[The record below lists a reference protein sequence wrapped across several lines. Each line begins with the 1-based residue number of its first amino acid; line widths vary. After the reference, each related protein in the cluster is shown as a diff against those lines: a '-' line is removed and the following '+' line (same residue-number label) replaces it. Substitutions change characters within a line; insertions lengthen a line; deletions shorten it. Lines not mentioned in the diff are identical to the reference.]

1 MNISQIIFML
11 LDSANT
17 LEREVVCNDDFD
29 GNDDVADAIED
40 IRNAAKVLKT
50 MTGVDS
56 KEKAKRE
63 EHVRNI
69 EAILK
74 SNIPNK
80 EFQYFFAFT
89 ASEKDSIH
97 CFGCSDKIFDANLAV
112 ELTTKATRCM
122 RNPAEF
128 CKYLIDCVIDCVMID
143 CVTEDEDDD

>member
-1 MNISQIIFML
+1 MNISQIILML
-11 LDSANT
+11 MNSANT

-29 GNDDVADAIED
+29 GNDDVSEAIENV
-40 IRNAAKVLKT
+40 RNAALSLKSL
-50 MTGVDS
+50 TGVNS
-56 KEKAKRE
+56 KAKAKRE

-97 CFGCSDKIFDANLAV
+97 CFGCSDSIFDANLAV
-112 ELTTKATRCM
+112 ELTTRATRCM
-122 RNPAEF
+122 RNPVEF
-128 CKYLIDCVIDCVMID
+128 TKYLIDCIMGD
-143 CVTEDEDDD
+143 EEDD